1 MSGDGRG
8 DPGAAS
14 WGEYMKDNPL
24 ARRIKEWQ
32 TGLSSKLSFGS
43 RDGAGRCQWFTVEI
57 TNACAEAALSRPPVR
72 RNVP

>member
-1 MSGDGRG
+1 MTEILATCLQASSMSGDGRG

-43 RDGAGRCQWFTVEI
+43 RDGAGR
-57 TNACAEAALSRPPVR
+57 
-72 RNVP
+72 

>member
-8 DPGAAS
+8 DLGAAS

-43 RDGAGRCQWFTVEI
+43 RDGAGR
-57 TNACAEAALSRPPVR
+57 
-72 RNVP
+72 